1 MEKERGL
8 LMYLSNSSAEYMPA
22 IALLS
27 IFIIFS
33 SLAIIEVIKRDRL
46 RKKLF
51 NESKVKVGEYENKIL
66 AYYSYECYL
75 IDYYMRFRETST
87 AALHRDYARAIRRAL
102 VYAGVPKEVIAEYE
116 KRKVVRL

>member
-1 MEKERGL
+1 
-8 LMYLSNSSAEYMPA
+8 MYLGNSTAEYMPA
-22 IALLS
+22 VALSL

-33 SLAIIEVIKRDRL
+33 ALAIIEAIKRNRL

-51 NESKVKVGEYENKIL
+51 NESKDKVGEYIDKIL

-75 IDYYMRFRETST
+75 IDYYMRFRETTT
-87 AALHRDYARAIRRAL
+87 AALHRDYARSIRRAL

>member
-1 MEKERGL
+1 
-8 LMYLSNSSAEYMPA
+8 MYLSNSSAEYMPA

-51 NESKVKVGEYENKIL
+51 NESKVGEYVDKIL

-75 IDYYMRFRETST
+75 IDYYMRFRETPT